1 MTINLILNNL
11 IKRFLLALGMSRVR
25 RNEKVVT
32 LGVFALGLAAM
43 SGILVAPLAFAQ
55 QAAFTSAA
63 QLSHTKSIQPNVTTS
78 VYVPMNT
85 NDYINGG
92 ITHSNSRNAE
102 DVIINQDGTYLIVAA
117 GQVGKTSGN
126 TTCNVD
132 LWLSQNGEFV
142 ANSNT
147 RASVNTAN
155 DTIVL
160 VSQAIMPLKANDT
173 INTVMS
179 VSATNQGC
187 GLINTEP
194 PSEPNIPA
202 IIFSIVKIGN

>member
-1 MTINLILNNL
+1 
-11 IKRFLLALGMSRVR
+11 MSRLG

-43 SGILVAPLAFAQ
+43 SVILIAPLAFAQ
-55 QAAFTSAA
+55 EAAFTPAA
-63 QLSHTKSIQPNVTTS
+63 QLSHTESIQPNVTEP
-78 VYVPMNT
+78 VYVSMNS

-92 ITHSNSRNAE
+92 ITHSSSRNTA
-102 DVIINQDGTYLIVAA
+102 DVIVNEEGSYLIVAA

-132 LWLSQNGEFV
+132 LWLRLNGEHV

-147 RASVNTAN
+147 RASIPTAD

-160 VSQAIMPLKANDT
+160 VSQAIMPLKPDDT
-173 INTVMS
+173 INTMMS
-179 VSATNQGC
+179 ISATDQGC
-187 GLINTEP
+187 GLINTA
-194 PSEPNIPA
+194 PSTEPNIPA
-202 IIFSIVKIGN
+202 IIFSIVRIGN

>member
-1 MTINLILNNL
+1 
-11 IKRFLLALGMSRVR
+11 MSRLG

-43 SGILVAPLAFAQ
+43 LGILIAPLAFAQ
-55 QAAFTSAA
+55 EPAFTPAA
-63 QLSHTKSIQPNVTTS
+63 QLSHTISIQPNVTKPI
-78 VYVPMNT
+78 YVPMNA
-85 NDYINGG
+85 NDYINAG
-92 ITHSNSRNAE
+92 ITHSSTRNPD
-102 DVIINQDGTYLIVAA
+102 DVIVNQDGTYLIVAA
-117 GQVGKTSGN
+117 GQVGKTSGS

-132 LWLSQNGEFV
+132 LWLSQNGEYV

-160 VSQAIMPLKANDT
+160 VSQAIMPLKATDI

-179 VSATNQGC
+179 VSVSDQGC
-187 GLINTEP
+187 GLINTALP
-194 PSEPNIPA
+194 TEPNIPA
-202 IIFSIVKIGN
+202 IIFSIVRIGD

>member
-1 MTINLILNNL
+1 MLIL
-11 IKRFLLALGMSRVR
+11 K

-32 LGVFALGLAAM
+32 LGVFALGLAALLV
-43 SGILVAPLAFAQ
+43 ILLAPLSFAQ
-55 QAAFTSAA
+55 DSAFTPAA
-63 QLSHTKSIQPNVTTS
+63 QLSHTVSIQPNVTRPIF
-78 VYVPMNT
+78 VPMNS

-92 ITHSNSRNAE
+92 ITHSDTRNPA
-102 DVIINQDGTYLIVAA
+102 DVIINQDGSYLIVAA

-132 LWLSQNGEFV
+132 LWLSQNGQYV

-147 RASVNTAN
+147 RASVNAVN

-173 INTVMS
+173 INTVLS
-179 VSATNQGC
+179 VSAANQGC
-187 GLINTEP
+187 GLINTAL
-194 PSEPNIPA
+194 PSEPTIPA
-202 IIFSIVKIGN
+202 IIFSIVRIGN

>member
-1 MTINLILNNL
+1 
-11 IKRFLLALGMSRVR
+11 MSRFG

-43 SGILVAPLAFAQ
+43 SGILIAPLAFAQ
-55 QAAFTSAA
+55 VAEFTSAA
-63 QLSHTKSIQPNVTTS
+63 QLSHTVSIQPNVTKP
-78 VYVPMNT
+78 VYVPMNS

-92 ITHSNSRNAE
+92 ITHSDTRKPA

-117 GQVGKTSGN
+117 GQVGKTSGS

-132 LWLSQNGEFV
+132 LWLSQNGEYV
-142 ANSNT
+142 VNSNT
-147 RASVNTAN
+147 RASINTAN

-173 INTVMS
+173 LNTVMS
-179 VSATNQGC
+179 VSATDQGC
-187 GLINTEP
+187 GLINIAP
-194 PSEPNIPA
+194 PSAPNIPA
-202 IIFSIVKIGN
+202 IIFSIVRIGN

>member
-1 MTINLILNNL
+1 ML
-11 IKRFLLALGMSRVR
+11 KFG
-25 RNEKVVT
+25 RNEKVIT
-32 LGVFALGLAAM
+32 IGMFALGLATM
-43 SGILVAPLAFAQ
+43 SGILIAPLAFAQ
-55 QAAFTSAA
+55 EAALTPAA
-63 QLSHTKSIQPNVTTS
+63 QLSHTKSIQPNDTKP
-78 VYVPMNT
+78 VYVNMNS

-92 ITHSNSRNAE
+92 ITHSSTRNAA
-102 DVIINQDGTYLIVAA
+102 DVIINEKGTYLIVAA

-147 RASVNTAN
+147 RASVNTVN

-179 VSATNQGC
+179 VSAIGQGC
-187 GLINTEP
+187 GLINTAIP
-194 PSEPNIPA
+194 GEPNIPA
-202 IIFSIVKIGN
+202 IIFTIVRIGN

>member
-1 MTINLILNNL
+1 MLRL
-11 IKRFLLALGMSRVR
+11 R

-32 LGVFALGLAAM
+32 LGMFALGLAAM
-43 SGILVAPLAFAQ
+43 SGILIAPLAFAQ
-55 QAAFTSAA
+55 EPTFTPAA
-63 QLSHTKSIQPNVTTS
+63 QLSHTKSIVPQVTKP
-78 VYVPMNT
+78 VYVIMDS

-92 ITHSNSRNAE
+92 ITHSSTRNSD
-102 DVIINQDGTYLIVAA
+102 DVVVNQDGTYLIVAA

-147 RASVNTAN
+147 RASVNTVN

-179 VSATNQGC
+179 VSAIGQGC
-187 GLINTEP
+187 GLINTAIP
-194 PSEPNIPA
+194 GEPNIPA
-202 IIFSIVKIGN
+202 IIFTIVRIGN